1 MEGVGKVDWSAG
13 ADTPLVSRV
22 VCLGTFCRGVGLVVA
37 SLGAVVGLDGL
48 DGLGVAFVGFV
59 GSVGFIGF
67 FGFFFF

>member
-13 ADTPLVSRV
+13 ADTTLVSRV

-37 SLGAVVGLDGL
+37 SLGPVVGLG
-48 DGLGVAFVGFV
+48 GLGVAFVGFV

-67 FGFFFF
+67 IGFFFF